1 MSDSLQNFT
10 DLRSVEQYRKLLR
23 NLHTLN
29 ASESHATLVRMLE
42 GLLASPLGPEEQ
54 LEVLES
60 ARQTITFVQFEMA
73 SRYAAQPL
81 PPDSNEDGTLRQVVR
96 LWTALSTAYARLGE
110 SGSTSEEFRAQLPL
124 LAQRRIQYLGQ
135 VIVEHFRAHR
145 SEPPGAWRAVHAAFL
160 EAERLGI
167 NNSRVID
174 PLNNTWKAQ
183 SPNEAYIALLLIDLT
198 NPYGRNQRE
207 LNWIC
212 RWAQRFAPYCIMQ
225 STWEQDDTRTYGLDP
240 TEDHGLRPIALIG
253 SRPGMRRF
261 DGHRLAAQIKAML
274 AEFKQ
279 GTTPASLGLGDDCS
293 QPACARLLVS
303 LYRPWGM
310 SAAGRRF
317 PRRPKKGVIRV
328 CGDWDAI
335 GLLISGRDF
344 VPPNRRQMMGSS
356 YDMNMLTFGARA
368 DSDAA
373 PILDPEAEVRRRG
386 HPIDEW
392 QTVDHSVSGFRLQR
406 RQPAQRI
413 EHHQLVGVKPEDGGP
428 YLLGQ
433 VSWLMFEADGTL
445 MAGIHLL
452 AGLPSVVAARPT
464 GVNVSTHEAYSQAF
478 LLPPLPAMRAPATIV
493 MPGGWFQANRV
504 LDIRY
509 SDMKQIRLTSLVARG
524 TNFDQA
530 TYEIIG
536 GGSA

>member
-1 MSDSLQNFT
+1 MSDNAVTFT
-10 DLRSVEQYRKLLR
+10 ELRSVEQYRKLLR

-60 ARQTITFVQFEMA
+60 ARQTITFVQHEMS
-73 SRYAAQPL
+73 SRYAAHPL
-81 PPDSNEDGTLRQVVR
+81 PPDSAEDATLRHVVR
-96 LWTALSTAYARLGE
+96 LWTALSTAYARLGD
-110 SGSTSEEFRAQLPL
+110 SGTNDAEFRAQLPL

-135 VIVEHFRAHR
+135 IIVEHYRAHR
-145 SEPPGAWRAVHAAFL
+145 AEPPGAWRAVHAAFL
-160 EAERLGI
+160 EAERAGI
-167 NNSRVID
+167 THSRVID

-207 LNWIC
+207 LTWIC

-225 STWEQDDTRTYGLDP
+225 TTWDKDDTRTYGLDP
-240 TEDHGLRPIALIG
+240 SEDHGLRPIALIG
-253 SRPGMRRF
+253 NRPGMRRF

-279 GTTPASLGLGDDCS
+279 GTTPASLGLGDDCA

-317 PRRPKKGVIRV
+317 PRRPTRGVNRI

-335 GLLISGRDF
+335 GMLVSGKEF
-344 VPPNRRQMMGSS
+344 VPPNRRQMMGSR

-368 DSDAA
+368 DDD
-373 PILDPEAEVRRRG
+373 IEDIRDPEAEVQRRG
-386 HPIDEW
+386 HAIDEW
-392 QTVDHSVSGFRLQR
+392 QTVDHSVSGFRLMR

-413 EHHQLVGVKPEDGGP
+413 EHHQLVGIKPEDGGP

-452 AGLPSVVAARPT
+452 SGLPTVVAARPVS
-464 GVNVSTHEAYSQAF
+464 VNVSAHEPYSQAF
-478 LLPPLPAMRAPATIV
+478 MLPAIPAMRAQATIV
-493 MPGGWFQANRV
+493 MPSGWFQANRV
-504 LDIRY
+504 LDISPGEIR
-509 SDMKQIRLTSLVARG
+509 QIRLTSLIARG

-530 TYEIIG
+530 TYEVIG
-536 GGSA
+536 G